1 MTEYLT
7 MVRTL
12 MLNMYKSSNLIGI
25 LFYFYISFFPTSSV
39 AQELFLGQWYEVEAS
54 WRYPDTP
61 LKEILMPSLTGGHF
75 VFKSTL
81 EVTSTNEPI
90 VIDFKNASVL
100 GQFHHYISDM
110 QGNLVA
116 EAQGGIQSHAEN
128 PFFMRHGREFKL
140 APGQYQLTTELTS
153 PYFIAEPQPYWDQ
166 LSNYRQATKWGAV
179 IALVCLGI
187 LISLGVYYA
196 ILAYVRKRLAE
207 TMYTIFIWL
216 NVVSTS
222 MSMLIAPDLLNI
234 HWFYLAGAPFLISN
248 FAYLLFAK
256 SLLQIRKETHPRL
269 NYIAQGILVLLGILF
284 VVALIKPNWLL
295 ECARYG
301 VALMMVYGLV
311 AAITRAYQGYK
322 IAYFYLVAIVAFF
335 VIGSIALTS
344 SDLVGIYTIYVEH
357 IGLIAVTV
365 EVLLIGLV
373 LGYQF
378 AEVYHEKE
386 ISLALLRQSLQIAH
400 YDALTGLPN
409 RYALDEAMRSLS
421 TKGMLTFIDMD
432 NLKLYNDQYG
442 HQKGDEMLQV
452 FASSMVKN
460 LGGYGVLHRMG
471 GDEFAVTSENIH
483 YAAVIER
490 AIASTLDFMYQQGFE
505 QAGVSY
511 GTAYMLETQDISELK
526 RMADERM
533 YQHKR
538 SKRTGSL
545 FNTNF

>member
-1 MTEYLT
+1 
-7 MVRTL
+7 
-12 MLNMYKSSNLIGI
+12 
-25 LFYFYISFFPTSSV
+25 
-39 AQELFLGQWYEVEAS
+39 
-54 WRYPDTP
+54 
-61 LKEILMPSLTGGHF
+61 
-75 VFKSTL
+75 
-81 EVTSTNEPI
+81 
-90 VIDFKNASVL
+90 
-100 GQFHHYISDM
+100 
-110 QGNLVA
+110 
-116 EAQGGIQSHAEN
+116 
-128 PFFMRHGREFKL
+128 
-140 APGQYQLTTELTS
+140 
-153 PYFIAEPQPYWDQ
+153 
-166 LSNYRQATKWGAV
+166 
-179 IALVCLGI
+179 
-187 LISLGVYYA
+187 
-196 ILAYVRKRLAE
+196 
-207 TMYTIFIWL
+207 
-216 NVVSTS
+216 
-222 MSMLIAPDLLNI
+222 
-234 HWFYLAGAPFLISN
+234 
-248 FAYLLFAK
+248 
-256 SLLQIRKETHPRL
+256 
-269 NYIAQGILVLLGILF
+269 
-284 VVALIKPNWLL
+284 
-295 ECARYG
+295 
-301 VALMMVYGLV
+301 
-311 AAITRAYQGYK
+311 
-322 IAYFYLVAIVAFF
+322 

-357 IGLIAVTV
+357 IGLVAVTV

-386 ISLALLRQSLQIAH
+386 INLALLRQSLQIAH

-442 HQKGDEMLQV
+442 HQKGDEMLQM

-471 GDEFAVTSENIH
+471 GDEFAVTSESIN
-483 YAAVIER
+483 YATIIEL
-490 AIASTLDFMYQQGFE
+490 AIASTVDFMYQQGFE